1 MEISMLRNHGITFCI
16 FVCNTVSDRF
26 YCDTHPLPCISDRFF
41 CDTHSLHCISDRF
54 YCDTHPLPCISD
66 RFYCDTHPLPCIR
79 DRFFLSLSF
88 SLYVS
93 FSSFKWLIWTTTTIP
108 TVNNNLL
115 QIRIQL
121 FFSMRIRIQ
130 LLF

>member
-1 MEISMLRNHGITFCI
+1 MGGNMEISMLRNHGNFIKFCI
-16 FVCNTVSDRF
+16 FVCNTV
-26 YCDTHPLPCISDRFF
+26 
-41 CDTHSLHCISDRF
+41 SDRF

-93 FSSFKWLIWTTTTIP
+93 FSSFEWLIWTTTTIP